1 MNILYMALIGVI
13 VGIIIRDILD
23 FRKSGSNYTGG
34 SKVQGPH
41 DNK

>member
-13 VGIIIRDILD
+13 VGVMIWDYRYS
-23 FRKSGSNYTGG
+23 RKSGQSYIGG

-41 DNK
+41 RNK